1 MALAVVVRGETWLS
15 CAVAPISEARSAAV
29 SPSSPHAAVFPPG
42 PPPRKKDL
50 ASTLAYF
57 YRFQR
62 DPIGFVRDRFETYG
76 DIYYAPSGGVG
87 LYVVRHPD
95 HLHEVLTAN
104 AASFGKGHSALERV
118 GEVIGD
124 GMLTT
129 DGETWRR
136 QRKLSQ
142 PAFARSRLV
151 EYAAIM
157 ADEGVQSLG
166 RLRPGEVRD
175 VAKDMMALTLRVV
188 SKALFG
194 HASSDADVA
203 VVDRL
208 MAVFQ
213 TGAMSANVVPSWLPN
228 PLMTRLRS
236 ASTELDKLIYDL
248 VEQSQQRGK
257 PADKKANL
265 LDILVHAVDDEDPRA
280 RLSPREVR
288 DNLLTLLLAGH
299 ETTSNALTWTLYAL
313 SEHPAVEAKLMKEID
328 DVLGERVPTFD
339 DLPNLPFTE
348 QVIKEAMRM
357 YPPVPSLA
365 RVATED
371 TTVGGYPVAKGAE
384 VILWLYLTHHDPRFY
399 PDPSRFLPE
408 RFTKENEAK
417 LPKAAYLPFGAG
429 PRACIGKS
437 FAMMEAQLLLA
448 LMLQRFRFALV
459 PGQAIVV
466 APRVTLKPKNG
477 LRMRLSARRS

>member
-1 MALAVVVRGETWLS
+1 LSAGVNPITAEGAAASPPAARGG
-15 CAVAPISEARSAAV
+15 A
-29 SPSSPHAAVFPPG
+29 FPPG

-50 ASTLAYF
+50 ASTLSYF

-62 DPIGFVRDRFETYG
+62 DPIGFVRSRFETYG
-76 DIYYAPSGGVG
+76 DLYYAPSGGVG
-87 LYVVRHPD
+87 LYVIRHPD

-104 AASFGKGHSALERV
+104 AAHFGKGHSALERV

-151 EYAAIM
+151 EYTTIM
-157 ADEGVQSLG
+157 AEEGSASLA
-166 RLRPGEVRD
+166 RWRPGEVRD

-208 MAVFQ
+208 MSVFQ
-213 TGAMSANVVPSWLPN
+213 TGAMSSNIVPSWLPN
-228 PLMTRLRS
+228 PLMSRLRTAS
-236 ASTELDKLIYDL
+236 ANLDQLIYDL
-248 VEQSQQRGK
+248 VEQSQKRGK
-257 PADKKANL
+257 PGDKKANL
-265 LDILVHAVDDEDPRA
+265 LDILVHAVDDEDARA
-280 RLSPREVR
+280 TLTPREVR

-299 ETTSNALTWTLYAL
+299 ETTSNALTWTLYVL
-313 SEHPAVEAKLMKEID
+313 SEHPAIEAKLVRELD
-328 DVLGERVPTFD
+328 EVLGGRTPTFE
-339 DLPNLPFTE
+339 DLPNLPYTE
-348 QVIKEAMRM
+348 QVLKESMRM

-365 RVATED
+365 RIATQD
-371 TTVGGYPVAKGAE
+371 TTLGGYPVAQGAE

-429 PRACIGKS
+429 PRACIGKA

-448 LMLQRFRFALV
+448 LLVQRFHFSLV
-459 PGQAIVV
+459 PGQSIVV
-466 APRVTLKPKNG
+466 APQLTLKPKNG
-477 LRMRLSARRS
+477 LRMRLSARAS